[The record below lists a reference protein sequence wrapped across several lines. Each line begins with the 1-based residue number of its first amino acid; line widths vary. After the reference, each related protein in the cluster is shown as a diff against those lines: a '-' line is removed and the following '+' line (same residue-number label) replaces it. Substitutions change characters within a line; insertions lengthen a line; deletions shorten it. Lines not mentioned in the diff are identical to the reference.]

1 MQPTLCSK
9 CKKNVAVVFISRMN
23 EKGEPV
29 NEGLCLKCA
38 AQLGLPQVE
47 DMMKRMGITPDDLE
61 NLNSEMMQAFGGA
74 EELEDMPEDDGGDED
89 ESGKTATFPF
99 LNRLF
104 GGSQTP
110 AEKQSGDQSGQGR
123 ETKGGKTE
131 KKRKFL
137 DNYCINLSRRARE
150 GKLDAVIIDSEP
162 AKVFVE
168 KNDTLKILDDP
179 FVEEEYAIAYK
190 KGNDELGQKLDDA
203 LTQLKEDGTLDEIV
217 GHWIGDNADQVS
229 YTPDDSVERNG
240 KLVMA
245 TNAEFPPYESMDG
258 DKVVGID
265 VDMMQAVCDVI
276 GMELEVENME
286 FDSIIAAVQSGKA
299 DVGVAGMTVT
309 PDREKNV
316 SFTQG
321 YATATQVIIV
331 RKD

>member
-1 MQPTLCSK
+1 MGETSTL
-9 CKKNVAVVFISRMN
+9 
-23 EKGEPV
+23 
-29 NEGLCLKCA
+29 
-38 AQLGLPQVE
+38 
-47 DMMKRMGITPDDLE
+47 
-61 NLNSEMMQAFGGA
+61 
-74 EELEDMPEDDGGDED
+74 
-89 ESGKTATFPF
+89 
-99 LNRLF
+99 
-104 GGSQTP
+104 
-110 AEKQSGDQSGQGR
+110 
-123 ETKGGKTE
+123 
-131 KKRKFL
+131 
-137 DNYCINLSRRARE
+137 
-150 GKLDAVIIDSEP
+150 VIIDSEP